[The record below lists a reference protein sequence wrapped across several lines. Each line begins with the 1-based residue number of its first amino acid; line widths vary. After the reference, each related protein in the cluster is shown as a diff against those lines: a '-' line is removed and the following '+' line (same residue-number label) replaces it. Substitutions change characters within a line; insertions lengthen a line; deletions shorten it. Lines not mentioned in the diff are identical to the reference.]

1 MGVGCVSRMGNTI
14 KIAILTGKLMIKGYW
29 TGTLF
34 SEEVFKPS
42 VSYPN
47 ILRPYLPRGE
57 GGTRDATNKSPVSAF
72 VQCPFVGRN
81 CPFFKGISV
90 ATMMWKGVKNISN
103 PHCPFRQS
111 KWPFAKRR
119 SSPSCSCLSSVVA
132 NSLSSWAGICAIN
145 NDLLIHIPYKL
156 HTFSHTHIYIYAR
169 IWTMYA
175 YNINMCIQMIIYYI
189 ILCMY
194 IYTHYVCVWWV
205 CT

>member
-156 HTFSHTHIYIYAR
+156 HTISHTHTHIYICTY
-169 IWTMYA
+169 MD
-175 YNINMCIQMIIYYI
+175 NLCI
-189 ILCMY
+189 
-194 IYTHYVCVWWV
+194 
-205 CT
+205 